1 MKRGKYSSLVI
12 PENYPETTDVH
23 ILPGVGSENIL
34 SKNIFFEKIIGKI
47 IFKNISSRSIFEDPF
62 SRNISEN
69 LFSEDIFEN
78 IFSKVINIEERTDVA
93 EQPSNIP
100 SVSNICQ
107 VTTNKRPFEIS
118 HNNLN
123 ACTSNIFSKPWFY
136 QSSAELICTRP

>member
-1 MKRGKYSSLVI
+1 MKTRKYSSLVI

-23 ILPGVGSENIL
+23 ILPGVGRENIL

-47 IFKNISSRSIFEDPF
+47 IFENISSRSIFEDPF

-69 LFSEDIFEN
+69 LFSEDIFKN

-100 SVSNICQ
+100 SISNICK
-107 VTTNKRPFEIS
+107 VTTSKRVFKIS

-123 ACTSNIFSKPWFY
+123 ACTSYLY
-136 QSSAELICTRP
+136 QTLVLPKLS